1 MAAPVVAPAAAVL
14 GAVGKLSCEP
24 PARAGRVLLYDGVC
38 NLCNTSLAFI
48 AKRDPN
54 KNVMFC
60 SIQSDA
66 AQPYLHAV
74 GLSRQEALK
83 RMLFIEYRDWSEG
96 STAALRVARYM
107 RHPWPLLH
115 HLQAVP
121 VPLRDSVYSLVAMN
135 RYHLFGRSSRCQVP
149 PPDLLDR
156 FVDKDELLAG
166 TTRAEVM
173 EEDK

>member
-48 AKRDPN
+48 AKSYLSKAACALRNPNQRASDRPACVFRDPN

-66 AQPYLHAV
+66 AQPYLHA
-74 GLSRQEALK
+74 
-83 RMLFIEYRDWSEG
+83 
-96 STAALRVARYM
+96 
-107 RHPWPLLH
+107 
-115 HLQAVP
+115 
-121 VPLRDSVYSLVAMN
+121 
-135 RYHLFGRSSRCQVP
+135 
-149 PPDLLDR
+149 
-156 FVDKDELLAG
+156 
-166 TTRAEVM
+166 
-173 EEDK
+173 